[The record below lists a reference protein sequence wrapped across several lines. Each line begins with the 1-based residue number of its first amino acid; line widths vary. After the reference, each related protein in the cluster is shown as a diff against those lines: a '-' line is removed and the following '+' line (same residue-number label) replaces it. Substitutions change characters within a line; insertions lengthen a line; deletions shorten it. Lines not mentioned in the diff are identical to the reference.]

1 MALDCHKDVSLSGP
15 EKLIYSFVVDSG
27 LQFTFQGFSLARSI
41 VRHCGAVPGDINFQ
55 LTPSVPDK
63 VRTLFSDEG
72 YKTHA
77 LEPFGDHK
85 YCNKLSQIPNLLE
98 QDHDRLI
105 LLDTDMI
112 AVGDPRSLLSG
123 SAVQAKVVDLPNP
136 PLETLL
142 EIFEA
147 AGGRPS
153 SFIKVDAGRVQTVT
167 GNANGGFYAVPKSLA
182 APFSTAWRK
191 WVLWL
196 LDNDSILRRAGYLA
210 NTDQIGAALAFHFS
224 GIDFTPAPSNLNF
237 FLHLDASHRYHD
249 RKKPL
254 VFLHYHNEC
263 MNADGFIVP
272 KTKLSHTLEKTVG
285 DANRQIADDLSTL
298 LARGFAR

>member
-1 MALDCHKDVSLSGP
+1 MTVSLPGP
-15 EKLIYSFVVDSG
+15 EKLIYSFVIDAAPDF
-27 LQFTFQGFSLARSI
+27 LFQGFSLARSL
-41 VRHCGAVPGDINFQ
+41 VRQCGAAPADINVQ
-55 LTPSVPDK
+55 LTPAVPEK
-63 VRTLFSDEG
+63 VRALFSAEG
-72 YKTHA
+72 YRTHD

-85 YCNKLSQIPNLLE
+85 YCNKLSQIPNLLDQE
-98 QDHDRLI
+98 HDRLI

-112 AVGDPRSLLSG
+112 AVGNPRPFLSG

-142 EIFEA
+142 EIFAA

-153 SFIKVDAGRVQTVT
+153 SFMRVDALPVETVT

-182 APFSTAWRK
+182 APFSTAWRQ

-237 FLHLDASHRYHD
+237 FLHLDASHGYHD
-249 RKKPL
+249 QKKSL
-254 VFLHYHNEC
+254 VFLHYHNAC

-272 KTKLSHTLEKTVG
+272 KTDLSHTLKKTVA
-285 DANRQIADDLSTL
+285 DANRQIADDLNAL
-298 LARGFAR
+298 LEKGFSR